1 MGANDRPSDRQSK
14 SDAPGVAT
22 ARAFQPYK
30 GLKDILELILG

>member
-14 SDAPGVAT
+14 SDTAGVAT
-22 ARAFQPYK
+22 ARTFQPYE